1 MNITI
6 FKAHSWQFYYSYK
19 ERWQLAQECLFM
31 RSLFIYS
38 KIVSHLKIIL
48 HGGLI
53 ELIPRPFA
61 CKASTLT
68 TELHLLPTYYCCY
81 LTFILHAKYKI
92 IQGNLSLNH
101 TMSYLLKLVY
111 ATMSL
116 TGSFL
121 EIKWIKYSGEIFTHV
136 LLQIMYLEK
145 LSANQLIPQMLCDR
159 NTKCYSLDS

>member
-1 MNITI
+1 MAIST
-6 FKAHSWQFYYSYK
+6 
-19 ERWQLAQECLFM
+19 ECLFM

-38 KIVSHLKIIL
+38 KIVFSFKNNFGWEFDWIDPKAFCMQGKYTNHRATFTSNIL
-48 HGGLI
+48 LLLSNI
-53 ELIPRPFA
+53 YPT
-61 CKASTLT
+61 CKVQ
-68 TELHLLPTYYCCY
+68 
-81 LTFILHAKYKI
+81 I
-92 IQGNLSLNH
+92 IQGHLSLNH

-121 EIKWIKYSGEIFTHV
+121 EIKWIKYSGETFTHV